1 METKSSSDDDVVYDF
16 RKACSSDFLKE
27 EEEMDK
33 QALMAAETME
43 QSIPFTPSPFTPS
56 PTAPAVRVFV
66 VRHAERADECGRDE
80 KALRQASAEKK
91 TNNPIHRAD
100 SLLTEKGLAQAG
112 LCAQVLR
119 QRIPNNDDVVVYTSP
134 LCRCAQTASAISCEF
149 NVPVRPVASL
159 GQCALAIR
167 RAGLERAI
175 DNIYQPSESLSR
187 ICNGAVEFQDRVDDV
202 NHDFVQ
208 GVEHLVLNELHVDG
222 SQKME
227 ENDGAGGGGPRDVII
242 VAHREA
248 FYGNLFKL
256 TNRKLPYKPPYCAIG
271 EFMVVEKSGGGGG
284 GGGLEWHLIEFDVG
298 YTVPQLEKSAAKKYA
313 RTIDRSFDSVGIAA
327 HKVFSLRQ

>member
-167 RAGLERAI
+167 RAGLKRAI

-202 NHDFVQ
+202 NHD
-208 GVEHLVLNELHVDG
+208 G
-222 SQKME
+222 
-227 ENDGAGGGGPRDVII
+227 
-242 VAHREA
+242 
-248 FYGNLFKL
+248 
-256 TNRKLPYKPPYCAIG
+256 C
-271 EFMVVEKSGGGGG
+271 
-284 GGGLEWHLIEFDVG
+284 
-298 YTVPQLEKSAAKKYA
+298 
-313 RTIDRSFDSVGIAA
+313 
-327 HKVFSLRQ
+327 

>member
-1 METKSSSDDDVVYDF
+1 METKSSNDVYDF
-16 RKACSSDFLKE
+16 LNGPSLKE

-33 QALMAAETME
+33 QALMEAAKTIEHSTT
-43 QSIPFTPSPFTPS
+43 PFASS

-91 TNNPIHRAD
+91 SNNPIHRAD
-100 SLLTEKGLAQAG
+100 SLLTENGLAQAG

-119 QRIPNNDDVVVYTSP
+119 QRIPNNDNVVVYTSP
-134 LCRCAQTASAISCEF
+134 LCRCAQTASAISREF

-167 RAGLERAI
+167 RAGLQRAI

-187 ICNGAVEFQDRVDDV
+187 ICNGAVEFQDRIDDV

-208 GVEHLVLNELHVDG
+208 GVEHLVLHEMHMDG
-222 SQKME
+222 SETME
-227 ENDGAGGGGPRDVII
+227 ENDGAGRGARDVII

-248 FYGNLFKL
+248 FYGELYARTK
-256 TNRKLPYKPPYCAIG
+256 RKLPYKPPYCAIG

-284 GGGLEWHLIEFDVG
+284 GGSGGGGVGLEWHLIEFDVG
-298 YTVPQLEKSAAKKYA
+298 YTVPTVEKIAAKKYA

-327 HKVFSLRQ
+327 HKVLLLRQ